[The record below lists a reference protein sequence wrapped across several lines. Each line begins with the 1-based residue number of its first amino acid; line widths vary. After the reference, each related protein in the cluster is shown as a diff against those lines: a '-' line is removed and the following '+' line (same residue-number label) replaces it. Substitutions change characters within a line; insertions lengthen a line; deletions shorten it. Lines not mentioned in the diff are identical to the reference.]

1 MAILFDRVT
10 VAGVGVIGGS
20 FALAARQAG
29 LIGHVVGLGRREA
42 NLELARE
49 RGIIDSYELDPVAA
63 VYDADLVFLSAPVR
77 ALGALVRS
85 CTPGLKPGAVV
96 TDAGSVKAPVVEEIE
111 ACLPTGVSFVGA
123 HPIAGSEQ
131 SGAGAANADLF
142 RGHRCL
148 ITPSVRTNPAAAAK
162 VRELWCGIGM
172 RVSDIDPV
180 RHDELLARV
189 SHVPHVL
196 AFALVNAVGDADR
209 EAFEF
214 AGSGFRDTTRIA
226 ESPADVWLDI
236 LLANRDQVRRG
247 LGEVM
252 RACESFDRALEA
264 ADEAQLAA
272 LIEAARSYK
281 LGSSNGRD

>member
-1 MAILFDRVT
+1 MAVLFDRVT

-29 LIGHVVGLGRREA
+29 LIGHVVGLGRRAA

-49 RGIIDSYELDPVAA
+49 RGILDSYELDPVAA
-63 VYDADLVFLSAPVR
+63 VRGADLVFLSAPVR
-77 ALGALVRS
+77 ALGALARA
-85 CTPGLKPGAVV
+85 CAPGLKPGAVV
-96 TDAGSVKAPVVEEIE
+96 TDAGSVKAPVVAEIE
-111 ACLPTGVSFVGA
+111 ASLPRGVYFVGA

-131 SGAGAANADLF
+131 SGAGAADPELF

-148 ITPSVRTNPAAAAK
+148 ITPSARTDPAAAEK
-162 VRELWCGIGM
+162 VRELWRGIGM
-172 RVSDIDPV
+172 RVSDIDPQ
-180 RHDELLARV
+180 RHDEVLARV

-196 AFALVNAVGDADR
+196 AFSLVNAVGDADR

-214 AGSGFRDTTRIA
+214 VGSGFRDTTRIA
-226 ESPADVWLDI
+226 ESPVDVWLDI
-236 LLANRDQVRRG
+236 LIANRDQVRRG

-252 RACESFDRALEA
+252 RACASFDRALEA

-272 LIEAARSYK
+272 LIDAARSYK
-281 LGSSNGRD
+281 RGNGNGRP